1 MLATTVTTRA
11 RRFLMVLGTLGLA
24 AAVWAP
30 APVGAKQSPP
40 SAVDATIFFRD
51 GVPGEFRIC
60 PSFDVRIDVQGK
72 QGVLTLP
79 DGTMIV
85 TSPALKATVTNL
97 ATGEQVDLNITGTT
111 QISRI
116 GEQVFQVFLGSNLV
130 LRAVEFGDTTNM
142 LAYVNG
148 RFTFPPFA
156 GVGTLTDICVLL
168 A

>member
-1 MLATTVTTRA
+1 MFAKSVTTKP
-11 RRFLMVLGTLGLA
+11 RRFLMALGTLGLA

-30 APVGAKQSPP
+30 APVGAQQSPP
-40 SAVDATIFFRD
+40 SPADATILF
-51 GVPGEFRIC
+51 PGDVFDFRIC

-72 QGVLTLP
+72 QGILALP
-79 DGTMIV
+79 GGTTIV

-111 QISRI
+111 QISQT
-116 GEQVFQVFLGSNLV
+116 GDQVFLGSNLV
-130 LRAVEFGDTTNM
+130 LRAEEFGDTPPNM
-142 LAYVNG
+142 LAYVTG
-148 RFTFPPFA
+148 RFTYPPFS

>member
-1 MLATTVTTRA
+1 MFAKSVTTKP
-11 RRFLMVLGTLGLA
+11 RRFLMALGTLGLA

-30 APVGAKQSPP
+30 APVGAQQSPP
-40 SAVDATIFFRD
+40 SPADATILF
-51 GVPGEFRIC
+51 PGTFNFRIC

-72 QGVLTLP
+72 QGILTLP
-79 DGTMIV
+79 GGTTIV

-111 QISRI
+111 QISPT
-116 GEQVFQVFLGSNLV
+116 GDQVFLGSNLV
-130 LRAVEFGDTTNM
+130 LRAVKFGDTTNT

-148 RFTFPPFA
+148 RFTFPPFS

>member
-1 MLATTVTTRA
+1 MFAKSVTTKP
-11 RRFLMVLGTLGLA
+11 RRFLMALGTLGLA
-24 AAVWAP
+24 AVVWAP
-30 APVGAKQSPP
+30 APVGAQQSPP
-40 SAVDATIFFRD
+40 SPADATILF
-51 GVPGEFRIC
+51 PGTFNFRIC

-72 QGVLTLP
+72 QGILALP
-79 DGTMIV
+79 GGTTIV

-111 QISRI
+111 QISLT
-116 GEQVFQVFLGSNLV
+116 GDQVFRGSNLV
-130 LRAVEFGDTTNM
+130 LRAVQFGDTTNT

-148 RFTFPPFA
+148 RFTYPPFS

>member
-1 MLATTVTTRA
+1 MYAKSVTTRA
-11 RRFLMVLGTLGLA
+11 RRFLMVLGTLGLV

-30 APVGAKQSPP
+30 APVGAQQSPP
-40 SAVDATIFFRD
+40 SAVAVTIFFRE

-72 QGVLTLP
+72 QGILALP
-79 DGTMIV
+79 DGTTIV

-111 QISRI
+111 QLLAT
-116 GEQVFQVFLGSNLV
+116 GEQVFVGPNLV
-130 LRAVEFGDTTNM
+130 LRSPMFGDNTTA
-142 LAYVNG
+142 LVYVTG
-148 RFTFPPFA
+148 RYTFPPFS
-156 GVGTLTDICVLL
+156 GVGTLTDVCALL

>member
-1 MLATTVTTRA
+1 MFAKSVTTKP
-11 RRFLMVLGTLGLA
+11 RRFLMALGTLGL

-30 APVGAKQSPP
+30 APVGAQQSPP
-40 SAVDATIFFRD
+40 SPADATILF
-51 GVPGEFRIC
+51 PGTFNFRIC

-72 QGVLTLP
+72 QGILALP
-79 DGTMIV
+79 GGTTIV

-111 QISRI
+111 QISPL
-116 GEQVFQVFLGSNLV
+116 GDHQVFLGSNLV
-130 LRAVEFGDTTNM
+130 LRAVQFGDTTNT

-148 RFTFPPFA
+148 RFTFPPFS

>member
-1 MLATTVTTRA
+1 MFAKSVTSKP
-11 RRFLMVLGTLGLA
+11 RRFLMALGTLGLA

-30 APVGAKQSPP
+30 APVGAQQSPP
-40 SAVDATIFFRD
+40 SPADATIFFRE

-72 QGVLTLP
+72 QGILTLP
-79 DGTMIV
+79 GGTTIV

-111 QISRI
+111 QISAS
-116 GEQVFQVFLGSNLV
+116 GDQVFLGSNLV
-130 LRAVEFGDTTNM
+130 LRAVQFGDTTNT
-142 LAYVNG
+142 LAYVQG
-148 RFTFPPFA
+148 RFMFPPFS
-156 GVGTLTDICVLL
+156 GVGRLTDICVLL

>member
-1 MLATTVTTRA
+1 MFAKSVTTKP
-11 RRFLMVLGTLGLA
+11 RRFLMALGTLGLA

-30 APVGAKQSPP
+30 APVGAQQSPP
-40 SAVDATIFFRD
+40 SPADATILF
-51 GVPGEFRIC
+51 PGTFNFRIC

-72 QGVLTLP
+72 QGILTLP
-79 DGTMIV
+79 GGTTIV

-111 QISRI
+111 QISPS
-116 GEQVFQVFLGSNLV
+116 GGQVFLGSNLV
-130 LRAVEFGDTTNM
+130 LRAVQFGDTTNT
-142 LAYVNG
+142 LAYVKG
-148 RFTFPPFA
+148 RFTFPPFS

>member
-11 RRFLMVLGTLGLA
+11 RRFLMALGTLGLA

-30 APVGAKQSPP
+30 APVGAQQSPP
-40 SAVDATIFFRD
+40 SAVNATIFFRE
-51 GVPGEFRIC
+51 GVMGEFRIC

-72 QGVLTLP
+72 QGILALP
-79 DGTMIV
+79 GGTTII

-97 ATGEQVDLNITGTT
+97 ATREQVDLNITGTT
-111 QISRI
+111 QISPT
-116 GEQVFQVFLGSNLV
+116 GNQVFLGSNLV
-130 LRAVEFGDTTNM
+130 LRAVQFGDTTNT
-142 LAYVNG
+142 LAYVQG
-148 RFTFPPFA
+148 RFTFPPFS

>member
-1 MLATTVTTRA
+1 MFGTLTTST
-11 RRFLMVLGTLGLA
+11 RRFLMALGTLVLA

-30 APVGAKQSPP
+30 APAGAQQSPP
-40 SAVDATIFFRD
+40 SPADASIFF
-51 GVPGEFRIC
+51 PGDTFDFRIC

-72 QGVLTLP
+72 QGILALP
-79 DGTMIV
+79 DGTTIV

-111 QISRI
+111 QISAS
-116 GEQVFQVFLGSNLV
+116 GDQVFLGSNLV
-130 LRAVEFGDTTNM
+130 LRAVRFGDTTNT
-142 LAYVNG
+142 LAYVKG
-148 RFTFPPFA
+148 RFTFPPFS

>member
-1 MLATTVTTRA
+1 MFAKSFA
-11 RRFLMVLGTLGLA
+11 IKPRRFLMALGTLGLA
-24 AAVWAP
+24 AAMWAP
-30 APVGAKQSPP
+30 TSVGAQQSPP
-40 SAVDATIFFRD
+40 SSVDATILF
-51 GVPGEFRIC
+51 PGDFDFRIC

-72 QGVLTLP
+72 QGILQLP
-79 DGTMIV
+79 SGTTIV

-111 QISRI
+111 QVSPT
-116 GEQVFQVFLGSNLV
+116 GDQVFLGSNLV
-130 LRAVEFGDTTNM
+130 LRAQQFGDTTNT

-148 RFTFPPFA
+148 RFTFPPFS